1 MIVSHQFSKVVKTIN
16 IDAQLL
22 KTQNTRLIYSS
33 EVVQILETIRYPSY
47 KTKMV
52 QTEYTRIRKLTQ
64 NEEKER
70 FSAALNKAI
79 EKTF

>member
-22 KTQNTRLIYSS
+22 KTQKTRLIYSS